1 MKKDLVIG
9 IVGTLILLTAMVGVF
24 RYEAAQQGASFDV
37 TWASRS
43 AEGEPMEDLAAE
55 GAPLAKTVNVT
66 QANLTRVEF
75 VLEWTDDDANTGPD
89 RFNLTVTSPVGQ
101 TRSASADGGVV
112 SIVFEGIAPAPQ
124 PARLLGSDEAAARA
138 QAVRQ
143 YTSTAG
149 TGAWNVTVT
158 LEDAGDVAAPAGQVP
173 VPQLQD
179 VGNTWSLRPVYTFY
193 EAALAPA

>member
-24 RYEAAQQGASFDV
+24 RYEAAQQGSSFDV

-43 AEGEPMEDLAAE
+43 VDGAPQEDVAAE
-55 GAPLAKTVNVT
+55 GTPLAASVNVT

-75 VLEWTDDDANTGPD
+75 VLEWTDDDANTAPD
-89 RFNLTVTSPVGQ
+89 RFNLTVTSPTGES
-101 TRSASADGGVV
+101 RSASADSG
-112 SIVFEGIAPAPQ
+112 SISLVFEGIASAPP

-138 QAVRQ
+138 QALRQ
-143 YTSTAG
+143 YASAAG
-149 TGAWNVTVT
+149 TGAWNVTIT

-179 VGNTWSLRPVYTFY
+179 VGNTWTLRPVFTFF
-193 EAALAPA
+193 EATLTPA